1 MKRPGVFVLVTTSF
15 PIRDD
20 GSEAAGSFVAD
31 LAVAL
36 AEHVSVR
43 VVAPGSRSMREQWSD
58 RIEVIRY
65 AAPPVPLSTLKPWR
79 ISDLLEIVRVLRAG
93 MAATRAA
100 VADDVSD
107 VLALWGLPSG
117 EWARRATRRRS
128 IRYSV
133 WMLGS
138 DVWSLGRVPVLRG
151 MLARVIRQA
160 QRAFADGYKL
170 AEDAQR
176 IGGVPVRFLPSTR
189 QINLTGVQ
197 PPRAEPPYRLLF
209 LGRWHPNKGID
220 LLLDALALLD
230 ASDWRHI
237 KCVEIQGGG
246 PLEALVRERVATLRA
261 QGHPVELGGF
271 LAKSAAEAA
280 IARAD
285 WVLIPSRIESIPVVF
300 SDAMK
305 MGRPVIVTPVGD
317 LPRLLAAHPVGACS
331 RDVSSSAL
339 LVAIQRCLQRPTLE
353 QSAAIARVAA
363 LFSMEGKVI
372 PTILSLTDAMK
383 NRQCQNHE

>member
-1 MKRPGVFVLVTTSF
+1 
-15 PIRDD
+15 
-20 GSEAAGSFVAD
+20 
-31 LAVAL
+31 
-36 AEHVSVR
+36 
-43 VVAPGSRSMREQWSD
+43 
-58 RIEVIRY
+58 
-65 AAPPVPLSTLKPWR
+65 
-79 ISDLLEIVRVLRAG
+79 VLRAG
-93 MAATRAA
+93 MVATRAA
-100 VADDVSD
+100 VADDASD
-107 VLALWGLPSG
+107 VLALWGLPCG
-117 EWARRATRRRS
+117 EWARRATHRRS
-128 IRYSV
+128 IGYSV

-138 DVWSLGRVPVLRG
+138 DVWSLGRVPLLRG

-189 QINLTGVQ
+189 QINLTGVP
-197 PPRAEPPYRLLF
+197 PPRTEPPYRLLF

-230 ASDWRHI
+230 DSDWRRI
-237 KCVEIQGGG
+237 ECVEIQGGG
-246 PLEALVRERVATLRA
+246 PLDALVRERVATLRA
-261 QGHPVELGGF
+261 QGRPVELGGF

-305 MGRPVIVTPVGD
+305 MGRPVIAMPVGD

-331 RDVSSSAL
+331 RDVSSSSFRAAL
-339 LVAIQRCLQRPTLE
+339 QRCLQRPTVT
-353 QSAAIARVAA
+353 QSAAIADVAA
-363 LFSMEGKVI
+363 LFSMQSQVI
-372 PTILSLTDAMK
+372 PAILSPKDATT
-383 NRQCQNHE
+383 NRQCQTHE